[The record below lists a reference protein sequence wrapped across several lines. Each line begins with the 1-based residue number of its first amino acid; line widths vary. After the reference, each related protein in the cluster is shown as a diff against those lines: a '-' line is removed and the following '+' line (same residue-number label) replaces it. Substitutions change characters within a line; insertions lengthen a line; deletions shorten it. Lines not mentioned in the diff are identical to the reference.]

1 MTNTTKRK
9 TKKVEPIT
17 NLDEI
22 REILV
27 KRFNSSR
34 GETGEE
40 LRSIAT
46 APIHNEQQFVDV
58 FNIINSKSVN
68 ELDLVFDTS
77 PRDSRVNYKLKL
89 LGFLTKIGIFNK
101 ECTDI
106 ISQMKLCIHYPKKTE
121 NLEYFTL
128 VYGAEYAKEK
138 LDRKA
143 NRVLGENNP
152 AFNHGGTFSPFSK
165 NFVKYE
171 NLEEEEVQKNIQTVT
186 EKART
191 TIEET
196 PENQPTRIE
205 YYLSRGLGEE
215 DARKALSERQSTF
228 SLEKCIQRHGE
239 EEGHRVWK
247 ERQDKWQ
254 ASLNNLPEDQKYQI
268 LRKKAEGC
276 WKAILEAYP
285 EDNATVYLMA
295 TADRY
300 IYKFGITT
308 NLTSRISTV
317 SSEIGEQV
325 NVIASLSM
333 DKSKVFDIETK
344 LCEKF
349 FDYSLFKKN
358 IGTDL
363 ASGHI
368 EYFCDIDESTAKSM
382 WLDVVLTN

>member
-9 TKKVEPIT
+9 SKKVEPIT

-58 FNIINSKSVN
+58 FNIINSKLVN

-152 AFNHGGTFSPFSK
+152 AFNHGGKFSPFSK
-165 NFVKYE
+165 KFVKY
-171 NLEEEEVQKNIQTVT
+171 NDLGEEEIKQNIDAVT

-215 DARKALSERQSTF
+215 EARKALSERQSTF

-268 LRKKAEGC
+268 LRKKAKGAWDSVLSTYDGE
-276 WKAILEAYP
+276 EAS
-285 EDNATVYLMA
+285 VYLMA
-295 TADRY
+295 TTDRQVF
-300 IYKFGITT
+300 KVG
-308 NLTSRISTV
+308 ISTKVNERKFDV
-317 SSEIGEQV
+317 SKEYGEQFDILEV
-325 NVIASLSM
+325 AHFH
-333 DKSKVFDIETK
+333 KSKVFDIETK